1 MYYVIYRTFI
11 SLFEALEFLEGLL
24 HLKASCKL
32 YDMTDAS
39 MDPLSLSILC
49 RLQAFYENESDNKN
63 NIMLIVIKIFIMI
76 SIIIIIIIIMIA
88 IIIRIIIMKIIL
100 TISIITIT
108 MLLLTELIIMITFH
122 SLGSS
127 VQFSGVGWSRKAQED
142 NTSNF
147 KGTGHSDFL
156 GVT

>member
-49 RLQAFYENESDNKN
+49 RLQAFYENDSNKN
-63 NIMLIVIKIFIMI
+63 DIMLIVIKIFIMI
-76 SIIIIIIIIMIA
+76 SIIIIIIIIMIE

-100 TISIITIT
+100 TISIIIIIT